1 MANAKNKQKRSFT
14 LSPSSIAF
22 LERLRK
28 KRKAASCSK
37 VLDEL
42 ISEAGRRQRR
52 AEIHNAMDDY
62 YASLTD
68 EEVAEDRSWGEFG
81 LEQASKAKDWA

>member
-1 MANAKNKQKRSFT
+1 MTNTNKQKRSFT
-14 LSPSSIAF
+14 LSPASIAF

-42 ISEAGRRQRR
+42 IAEAGRRQRK
-52 AEIHNAMDDY
+52 AEIHKAMDDY
-62 YASLTD
+62 YSSLTD
-68 EEVAEDRSWGEFG
+68 EDVAEDKAWGEFG
-81 LEQASKAKDWA
+81 LEQASKAKDWV